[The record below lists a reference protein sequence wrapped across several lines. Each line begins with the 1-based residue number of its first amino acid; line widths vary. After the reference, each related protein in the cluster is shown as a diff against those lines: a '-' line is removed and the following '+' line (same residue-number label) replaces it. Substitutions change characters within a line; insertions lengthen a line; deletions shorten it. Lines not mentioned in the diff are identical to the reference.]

1 MKPKF
6 HHDFITIYC
15 IYARFNTLYIALAK
29 QHIVVIFYL
38 FSISIPSLD
47 SHQTS

>member
-15 IYARFNTLYIALAK
+15 LYMRSYILYIVSAV
-29 QHIVVIFYL
+29 QHIVVMFYL

-47 SHQTS
+47 YHQTF